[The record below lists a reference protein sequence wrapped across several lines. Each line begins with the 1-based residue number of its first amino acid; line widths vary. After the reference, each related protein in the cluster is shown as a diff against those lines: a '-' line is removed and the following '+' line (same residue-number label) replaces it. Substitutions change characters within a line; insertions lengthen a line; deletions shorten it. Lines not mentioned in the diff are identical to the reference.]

1 MGSRPGR
8 KLGRPEPGFANGFGH
23 PAGPKGRAAPRG
35 IDRGIYGVIVAMKTP
50 FETVA
55 LVGRY
60 QSEGVGGTL
69 AEIADFLGERGIQ
82 VLLESETAEAIGQT
96 RFQSASFERIG
107 ENADLAIAVGGDG
120 TMLGM
125 ARHLAAYD
133 IPLVGINH
141 GRLGFVTD
149 IPLDQWRASLARIL
163 DGSFDSEDRS
173 LIEARVMRGDS
184 LVWHQL
190 AMNDVVV
197 SRSSRAGMIELQVRV
212 DGVYMY
218 NQRADGLIIATPT
231 GSTAYAL
238 SANGPILH
246 PRLAGLVLVPVAPQA
261 LSNRPITLPDDADIH
276 ITVVG
281 GREPRVSGDMQVFSD
296 LQVGDDILVR
306 RAPFTAHFLHP
317 SGYSY
322 FATLRSKLNWH
333 ELPILSNP

>member
-1 MGSRPGR
+1 
-8 KLGRPEPGFANGFGH
+8 
-23 PAGPKGRAAPRG
+23 
-35 IDRGIYGVIVAMKTP
+35 MKSS
-50 FETVA
+50 FSTVA

-69 AEIADFLGERGIQ
+69 GEIATFLAERGIA
-82 VLLESETAEAIGQT
+82 VLIESETAEAIGHSVGE
-96 RFQSASFERIG
+96 RASFERIG
-107 ENADLAIAVGGDG
+107 QTADLAIAVGGDG

-133 IPLVGINH
+133 LPLVGINH

-149 IPLDQWRASLARIL
+149 IPLDQWRSALARIL
-163 DGSFDSEDRS
+163 DGEYDSEDRS

-184 LVWHQL
+184 VVWHQL

-197 SRSSRAGMIELQVRV
+197 SRSSRAGMIELRVHV

-218 NQRADGLIIATPT
+218 NQRADGLIVATPT

-246 PRLAGLVLVPVAPQA
+246 PRLGGLVLVPVAPQA
-261 LSNRPITLPDDADIH
+261 LSNRPITLPDDAAIR

-306 RAPFTAHFLHP
+306 RAPYTAHFLHP

-333 ELPILSNP
+333 ELPTLSTH